1 MKLYNSFRSLIV
13 EEATTDVIID
23 AIRNKKVL
31 VIYYSGDEPGGRGL
45 RYIEPVCFGYSK
57 KNNPVLRAWDLEGAS
72 HRAILGEK
80 PLPSWRF
87 FKIDKIDSIQP
98 TGENFDTIRPNYNP
112 NGDKSMIK
120 VVINAKF

>member
-1 MKLYNSFRSLIV
+1 V
-13 EEATTDVIID
+13 
-23 AIRNKKVL
+23 
-31 VIYYSGDEPGGRGL
+31 
-45 RYIEPVCFGYSK
+45 
-57 KNNPVLRAWDLEGAS
+57 
-72 HRAILGEK
+72 LGEK
-80 PLPSWRF
+80 PLPDWRY